1 MANPKEMKKKRVRRK
16 LKFSVGQWKKQKQFI
31 HN

>member
-16 LKFSVGQWKKQKQFI
+16 LKLPVGQRKKAI
-31 HN
+31 YT